1 MKTLYLDI
9 FSGISGDMFL
19 GAMIDLGVEFE
30 ALETEL
36 KKLKLEGYTLSANRR
51 QKCAIDGI
59 KFDVH
64 LACGGEGDHDHSHS
78 HSHEHS
84 HSHDHGH
91 DHSHEHSHEHSHGGD
106 DGHGHSRNFAQ
117 ISEMIHGSDLSDW
130 VKEKSVAVFQRVAN
144 AEGKI
149 HGMPPFEVHFHEVGA
164 VDSIVDI
171 VGGCIALELLG
182 KPRVRSGP
190 VIEGTGFIMCAH
202 GRFPIPAPATLN
214 ILAERGVA
222 ITQCEEPNE
231 LITPTGAALI
241 AEFAEDFGPLQN
253 LTPEKVAFGLG
264 TRDCETRPN
273 VLRAVLGEEAASAS
287 SNDWETD
294 TICVLE
300 TNLDDISSEVLGDFV
315 ERALKAGALD
325 VVHTPI
331 QMKKNRPGVQLS
343 VLCAEGDADQFCE
356 MILRETSA
364 FGVRRTLTERRKLQ
378 REIKTVT
385 TPHGEVTVKL
395 GKLNGEIVQVAPEY
409 ESCRAIAAK
418 ADVPLKAVYD
428 AALAAAR

>member
-1 MKTLYLDI
+1 
-9 FSGISGDMFL
+9 
-19 GAMIDLGVEFE
+19 
-30 ALETEL
+30 
-36 KKLKLEGYTLSANRR
+36 
-51 QKCAIDGI
+51 
-59 KFDVH
+59 
-64 LACGGEGDHDHSHS
+64 
-78 HSHEHS
+78 
-84 HSHDHGH
+84 
-91 DHSHEHSHEHSHGGD
+91 
-106 DGHGHSRNFAQ
+106 
-117 ISEMIHGSDLSDW
+117 MIHASALSDW
-130 VKEKSVAVFQRVAN
+130 VKQKSVAVFQRVAN

-164 VDSIVDI
+164 VDSIIDI

-222 ITQCEEPNE
+222 ITQCNEPNE

-241 AEFAEDFGPLQN
+241 AEFAEDFGPMHN
-253 LTPEKVAFGLG
+253 LTPEKVGFGLG

-273 VLRAVLGEEAASAS
+273 VLRAVLGKETPSTGG
-287 SNDWETD
+287 NDWETD
-294 TICVLE
+294 TISVLE

-315 ERALKAGALD
+315 ERALNAGALD

-343 VLCAEGDADQFCE
+343 VLCAEGDADKFSE

-378 REIKTVT
+378 RETKTVT

-395 GKLNGEIVQVAPEY
+395 GLLNGEIVQVAPEY
-409 ESCRAIAAK
+409 ESCRAVAAQ
-418 ADVPLKAVYD
+418 ADVLLKAVYD
-428 AALAAAR
+428 AAVAAVR

>member
-19 GAMIDLGVEFE
+19 GAMVDLGVDFD
-30 ALETEL
+30 ALEAEL

-51 QKCAIDGI
+51 QKCAIDGV

-64 LACGGEGDHDHSHS
+64 LADGGEGDHSHSHS
-78 HSHEHS
+78 HDHSHEHS
-84 HSHDHGH
+84 HSHDH
-91 DHSHEHSHEHSHGGD
+91 EHSHEHSHGSD

-117 ISEMIHGSDLSDW
+117 ISEMIHKSTLSDW
-130 VKEKSVAVFQRVAN
+130 VKQKSVAVFQRVAN

-231 LITPTGAALI
+231 LITPTGAALV
-241 AEFAEDFGPLQN
+241 AEFAEDFGPMQN

-273 VLRAVLGEEAASAS
+273 VLRAVLGKETTSTGG
-287 SNDWETD
+287 NDWETD
-294 TICVLE
+294 TISVLE

-315 ERALKAGALD
+315 ERALNAGALD

-343 VLCAEGDADQFCE
+343 VLCAEGDADKFSE
-356 MILRETSA
+356 MILRESSA

-378 REIKTVT
+378 RETKTVS

-395 GKLNGEIVQVAPEY
+395 GLLNGEIVQVAPEY
-409 ESCRAIAAK
+409 ESCRAIAAQ

-428 AALAAAR
+428 AAVSASREN

>member
-19 GAMIDLGVEFE
+19 GAMIDLGVDFD
-30 ALETEL
+30 ALEIEL
-36 KKLKLEGYTLSANRR
+36 RKLGLDGYTLSANRR
-51 QKCAIDGI
+51 QKCAIDGV

-64 LACGGEGDHDHSHS
+64 LADGGEGDHSHS
-78 HSHEHS
+78 HSHDHSQEHS
-84 HSHDHGH
+84 HSHD
-91 DHSHEHSHEHSHGGD
+91 HEHSHEHSHGDG

-117 ISEMIHGSDLSDW
+117 ISEMIHQSTLSDW
-130 VKEKSVAVFQRVAN
+130 VKQKSVAVFQRVAN

-214 ILAERGVA
+214 ILAERGIA

-241 AEFAEDFGPLQN
+241 AEFAEDFGPLKN
-253 LTPEKVAFGLG
+253 LTPEKVGFGLG

-273 VLRAVLGEEAASAS
+273 VLRAVLGKEITSTGG
-287 SNDWETD
+287 NDWETD
-294 TICVLE
+294 TISVLE

-315 ERALKAGALD
+315 ERALAAGALD
-325 VVHTPI
+325 VVHTAI

-343 VLCAEGDADQFCE
+343 VLCAEGDADKFCE

-378 REIKTVT
+378 RETKTVT

-395 GKLNGEIVQVAPEY
+395 GLLNGEVVQVAPEY
-409 ESCRAIAAK
+409 ESCRAIAAQV
-418 ADVPLKAVYD
+418 DVPLKAVYD
-428 AALAAAR
+428 AAVAAAR

>member
-19 GAMIDLGVEFE
+19 GAMIDLGVDFD
-30 ALETEL
+30 ALEKEL
-36 KKLKLEGYTLSANRR
+36 QKLKLEGYTLSANRR
-51 QKCAIDGI
+51 QKCAIDGV

-64 LACGGEGDHDHSHS
+64 LMCGGEGDHDHSHS
-78 HSHEHS
+78 HEHSHEHS
-84 HSHDHGH
+84 HTHDHGH
-91 DHSHEHSHEHSHGGD
+91 DHSHEHSHGGGE
-106 DGHGHSRNFAQ
+106 GHGHSRNFAQ
-117 ISEMIHGSDLSDW
+117 ISEMIHASTLSDW

-222 ITQCEEPNE
+222 ITQCDEPNE

-241 AEFAEDFGPLQN
+241 AEFAVDFGPLQN

-264 TRDCETRPN
+264 TRDCQTRPN
-273 VLRAVLGEEAASAS
+273 VLRAVLGEETASTS
-287 SNDWETD
+287 GNDWETD
-294 TICVLE
+294 TIVVLD

-428 AALAAAR
+428 AAVAAAR

>member
-19 GAMIDLGVEFE
+19 GAMIDLGVDFD

-36 KKLKLEGYTLSANRR
+36 RKLGLDGYTLSANRR
-51 QKCAIDGI
+51 QKCAIDGV

-64 LACGGEGDHDHSHS
+64 LADGGEGDHSHS
-78 HSHEHS
+78 HSHDHSQEHS
-84 HSHDHGH
+84 HSHD
-91 DHSHEHSHEHSHGGD
+91 HEHSHEHSHGDG

-117 ISEMIHGSDLSDW
+117 ISEMIHQSTLSDW
-130 VKEKSVAVFQRVAN
+130 VKQKSVAVFQRVAN

-214 ILAERGVA
+214 ILAERGIA

-241 AEFAEDFGPLQN
+241 AEFAEDFGPLKN
-253 LTPEKVAFGLG
+253 LTPEKVGFGLG

-273 VLRAVLGEEAASAS
+273 VLRAVLGKEITSTGG
-287 SNDWETD
+287 NDWETD
-294 TICVLE
+294 TISVLE

-315 ERALKAGALD
+315 ERALAAGALD
-325 VVHTPI
+325 VVHTAI

-343 VLCAEGDADQFCE
+343 VLCAEGDADKFCE

-378 REIKTVT
+378 RETKTVT

-395 GKLNGEIVQVAPEY
+395 GLLNGEVVQVAPEY
-409 ESCRAIAAK
+409 ESCRAIAAQV
-418 ADVPLKAVYD
+418 DVPLKAVYD
-428 AALAAAR
+428 AAVAAAR